1 MTTRAENFTVALA
14 LTALIGGSVA
24 LQLVRDARIP
34 LAAVDSRLLYA
45 TSGRLTKK
53 LALSYD
59 SLLADIYWIRAI
71 QHYGG
76 DRRRDIPK
84 RYELLY
90 PLLDLTTSLDPRFVM
105 AYRFGAIFLME
116 PYPGGA
122 GRPDL
127 AIALLE
133 KGIRQ
138 TPEKW
143 EYYLDIGFVYYWRLS
158 DYRHAAEWFR
168 RGSDLPDGPW
178 WLRSYAAVMLAKGG
192 DRQASRFLWLNL
204 YQTSEDDWIK
214 NNAQLRLLQL
224 DALDRIDRLSG
235 IVGEYHGRTG
245 RLPQT
250 WNDVATAGLLPGTP
264 LDPSGTPYLLDSLTG
279 GVTVSSESRLYPLPV
294 EPASGAAQAPAGSR
308 PPGS

>member
-1 MTTRAENFTVALA
+1 MASRAQTFTFALA
-14 LTALIGGSVA
+14 MTALVSGSVG
-24 LQLVRDARIP
+24 LQIVRDGRVP
-34 LAAVDSRLLYA
+34 TVPVDRRLYI
-45 TSGRLTKK
+45 TSGDLMKK

-76 DRRRDIPK
+76 ERRSDIPK
-84 RYELLY
+84 RYNLLY
-90 PLLDLTTSLDPRFVM
+90 PLLDLTTSLDPRFMM

-116 PYPGGA
+116 SYPGGA

-127 AIALLE
+127 AIRLLE

-138 TPEKW
+138 TPDKW

-168 RGSDLPDGPW
+168 RGGDLPGGPW

-192 DRQASRFLWLNL
+192 DRQSSRFLWLNL
-204 YQTSEDDWIK
+204 YQTSQDDWIR
-214 NNAQLRLLQL
+214 NNALLRLRQL
-224 DALDRIDRLSG
+224 DALDQIDQLYR
-235 IVGEYHGRTG
+235 IVGEYRRRTG

-250 WNDVATAGLLPGTP
+250 WNEVVSARLLRGVP
-264 LDPSGTPYLLDSLTG
+264 LDPSGTPYLLDTLRG
-279 GVTVSSESRLYPLPV
+279 DVTVSSRSQLYPLPV
-294 EPASGAAQAPAGSR
+294 EPTAKAAQAPEAKAPSGS
-308 PPGS
+308 

>member
-1 MTTRAENFTVALA
+1 MTTRAENFAFALA
-14 LTALIGGSVA
+14 ITALVGGSVA
-24 LQLVRDARIP
+24 LQLVRDARVAP
-34 LAAVDSRLLYA
+34 VPVDDRLLYT
-45 TSGRLTKK
+45 TSGNLTKK

-76 DRRRDIPK
+76 DRRSDTPK

-127 AIALLE
+127 AIKLLE
-133 KGIRQ
+133 KGITQ
-138 TPEKW
+138 TPQKW

-158 DYRHAAEWFR
+158 DYQHAAEWFR
-168 RGSDLPDGPW
+168 RGGDLPDGPW

-192 DRQASRFLWLNL
+192 DRQSSRFLWLNL
-204 YQTSEDDWIK
+204 YQTSQDDWIQS
-214 NNAQLRLLQL
+214 NAQLRLLQL
-224 DALDRIDRLSG
+224 DALDMIDRLYG
-235 IVGEYHGRTG
+235 IVREYGRRTG

-250 WNDVATAGLLPGTP
+250 WNEVVAAGLLRGAP
-264 LDPSGTPYLLDSLTG
+264 LDPSGTPYLLDNLTG
-279 GVTVSSESRLYPLPV
+279 NVTVSSRSKLYPLPV
-294 EPASGAAQAPAGSR
+294 EPTSSAARAPAAQAR
-308 PPGS
+308 PGS